1 MKTKQQVV
9 AAMELASI
17 DRTKAVEDA
26 TRKADAIFEARITLA
41 QTECGESGH
50 VFTYRS
56 VGFGIDRTCHC
67 AICYARQDSPN
78 GIAAGNIAK
87 G

>member
-1 MKTKQQVV
+1 MKTKQQIV

-17 DRTKAVEDA
+17 DRTKAVEEA

-50 VFTYRS
+50 IFTNRS
-56 VGFGIDRTCHC
+56 VAFGASRTCHC
-67 AICYARQDSPN
+67 AICYARKDGAN

>member
-1 MKTKQQVV
+1 MKTKQQIV

-56 VGFGIDRTCHC
+56 LGWLDAVLHC
-67 AICYARQDSPN
+67 AICYARPDDPSV
-78 GIAAGNIAK
+78 IAAGNVAK